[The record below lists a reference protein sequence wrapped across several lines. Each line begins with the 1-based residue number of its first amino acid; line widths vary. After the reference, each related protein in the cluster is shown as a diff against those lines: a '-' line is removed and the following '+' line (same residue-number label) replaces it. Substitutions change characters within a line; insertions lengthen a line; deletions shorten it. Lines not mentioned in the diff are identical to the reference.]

1 MNITKSSTGDEIT
14 PVAMAIHELVNR
26 LPITMRTQ
34 NSLGVRIEEGA
45 VLNNNYTGPI
55 LEKVLKN
62 GEISDETPDEGPY
75 KGIPVLVVPL
85 IENDEVIAAIGVVD
99 TTQGIYSDIMQITLR
114 GSSIENSNIS
124 SQFTHTCRS
133 CGKKGA

>member
-1 MNITKSSTGDEIT
+1 MNITNSSTGDEIT

-45 VLNNNYTGPI
+45 VLNNNYTGPL

-99 TTQGIYSDIMQITLR
+99 TTQGIYSDIMQITKR
-114 GSSIENSNIS
+114 PEQIKPDNS
-124 SQFTHTCRS
+124 
-133 CGKKGA
+133 KGEFY

>member
-1 MNITKSSTGDEIT
+1 MNITNSSTGDEIT

-26 LPITMRTQ
+26 LPITMRTK

-45 VLNNNYTGPI
+45 VLNNNYTGPL

-99 TTQGIYSDIMQITLR
+99 TTQGIYSDIMQITKR
-114 GSSIENSNIS
+114 PEQIKPDNS
-124 SQFTHTCRS
+124 
-133 CGKKGA
+133 KGEFY

>member
-1 MNITKSSTGDEIT
+1 MNITNSSTGEEIT

-45 VLNNNYTGPI
+45 VLNNNYTGPL

-62 GEISDETPDEGPY
+62 GEINKETPDEGPY
-75 KGIPVLVVPL
+75 KGTPVLVVPL
-85 IENDEVIAAIGVVD
+85 IENNEVIAAIGVVD
-99 TTQGIYSDIMQITLR
+99 TTQGIYSDIMQITKR
-114 GSSIENSNIS
+114 PEQIKPDNS
-124 SQFTHTCRS
+124 
-133 CGKKGA
+133 KGEFY

>member
-1 MNITKSSTGDEIT
+1 MNITNSSTGDEIT

-34 NSLGVRIEEGA
+34 KSLGVRIEEGT
-45 VLNNNYTGPI
+45 VLNNNYTGPL

-62 GEISDETPDEGPY
+62 GEISNETPDEGPY
-75 KGIPVLVVPL
+75 KGTPVLVVPL

-99 TTQGIYSDIMQITLR
+99 TTQGIYSDIMQITKR
-114 GSSIENSNIS
+114 PEQIKPDNS
-124 SQFTHTCRS
+124 
-133 CGKKGA
+133 KGEFY